1 MRLFSF
7 SKKKTQKYQLILQ
20 KRKSSEQLLL
30 TKDSPLFSV
39 QKKQRTRS
47 VGSSKSDTVYTA
59 QGVRYSEWSGVE
71 WSVTVQV

>member
-47 VGSSKSDTVYTA
+47 VGSSKSDTVYTV